1 MLKNNKNRCK
11 AFTIVE
17 VMISLAIL
25 ALISGATVLVAQPNI
40 IKDQVNDQRRVNEL
54 NDISEAITYLN
65 T

>member
-1 MLKNNKNRCK
+1 MLKNNKNLCK

-40 IKDQVNDQRRVNEL
+40 IKDQISDQRRVNEL
-54 NDISEAITYLN
+54 DDINEAITYLN